1 MKPFINRQTH
11 KVSNRRYNSST
22 PTINQPQQSSLNKFE
37 CARCR
42 CFFFDNENTT
52 YCLNCVHHI
61 KKEYNCNNDT
71 YCYIDRFKS
80 STRSRSRNSSLSSS
94 SSQRSSSRGRSREKC
109 KPTPR
114 SNSGLNTQVRIDSCM
129 YSSTRHTSPRMRHES
144 IKDPFKR
151 PLSPATRDFYNKKIF
166 TPSKNPDRFKDV
178 FLSGRCLRCF
188 SSNHIGRD
196 CPKITVPCPTICRHC
211 RYLYHPD
218 DLCPYKNDGQRT
230 RSNSRNNSKTRSNS
244 TNSRSASKT
253 QSADRTLQD

>member
-42 CFFFDNENTT
+42 CFFFDYDYENTT

-94 SSQRSSSRGRSREKC
+94 SSPRSSSRGRSKEKS
-109 KPTPR
+109 KPTSR
-114 SNSGLNTQVRIDSCM
+114 SNCGLNTQARINSCM
-129 YSSTRHTSPRMRHES
+129 YTSTRHTSHTRHES

-151 PLSPATRDFYNKKIF
+151 PLSPATHDFYNKKIF
-166 TPSKNPDRFKDV
+166 VQSKNPDRFK
-178 FLSGRCLRCF
+178 G
-188 SSNHIGRD
+188 
-196 CPKITVPCPTICRHC
+196 P
-211 RYLYHPD
+211 
-218 DLCPYKNDGQRT
+218 
-230 RSNSRNNSKTRSNS
+230 
-244 TNSRSASKT
+244 
-253 QSADRTLQD
+253 LQ